1 MSVRSVDYQLEP
13 ELESLLHSITT
24 MEQDTSEASCAST
37 VMVSKGRYTTLQDEW
52 GHTLIDA
59 QLSSDC

>member
-24 MEQDTSEASCAST
+24 MEQDTSEASCAPIA
-37 VMVSKGRYTTLQDEW
+37 MVSKGRYTTLQDEL
-52 GHTLIDA
+52 GHTRIDA
-59 QLSSDC
+59 QFLRD

>member
-24 MEQDTSEASCAST
+24 MEQDTSEVSCASIA
-37 VMVSKGRYTTLQDEW
+37 MVSKVRYTTLQDEL

-59 QLSSDC
+59 QFLND